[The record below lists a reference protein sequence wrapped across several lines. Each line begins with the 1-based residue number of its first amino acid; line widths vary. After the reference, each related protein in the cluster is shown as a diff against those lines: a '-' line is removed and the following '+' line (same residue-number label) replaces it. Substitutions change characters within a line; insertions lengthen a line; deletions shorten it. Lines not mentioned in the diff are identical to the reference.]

1 MKKKMLAGAGIL
13 SLCLAMGMSVAVM
26 ADSRRVVTLGADL
39 SEQQQQ
45 MVLNYFGVTKDEVE
59 ILTIN
64 NQDERDHLSAY
75 VPLEQIGTRTYSCA
89 YVSPTTSG
97 GIQVKTANLDWV
109 TCNMIA
115 TTLSTSGVVNCDV
128 VAASPIKVSGTGALT
143 GIIMAY
149 EEASGEQLDPEK
161 KEIATQELVVT
172 SNLANTVGQKEA
184 TAVVNQAK
192 TQIIADNITNI
203 EQIQNVVNEV
213 ADDQQVTIDDE
224 QMSQIL
230 DLLDKIAQED
240 YNYEDMADTLQRVE
254 ENVSDLNDK
263 VDSLTAS
270 DNEESQQAA
279 ENAAQQAESEALA
292 SDSILNNTDESALG
306 EGVQEGSTLEPETDP
321 VETEAPSTESESSM
335 WEESTGNFN
344 SDGQPTSE
352 TSSSEQSTEVTVPET
367 QAGTETP
374 ATEAPAQTEAPA
386 SENATEVPASETTVE
401 TEAPASESATEVPAS
416 ETTVETEAPVS
427 ETGTETPVSETQA
440 VTEAP
445 VTETTAETEAPGYT
459 EEDLA
464 SEEDK
469 TVYKEENW
477 YFNKVLGIQEDDAV
491 KQDPDYA
498 EYDELQVTT
507 LPVAAETAQA
517 LKDKINTFIL
527 ETMVKDTATEELSA
541 EDTAAYGNAEIK
553 AICDY
558 LNTLIVEDSEGL
570 LTDVPVET
578 RQAVVDEAADG
589 LKRAYNLPTETSAET
604 EALTS
609 ETAATET
616 TGTEAA
622 QTETVS
628 QTDSVFG
635 EATTETF
642 NAQ

>member
-64 NQDERDHLSAY
+64 NQDEREHLSAY

-97 GIQVKTANLDWV
+97 GSQVKTANLDWV

-184 TAVVNQAK
+184 TAVVNQVK
-192 TQIIADNITNI
+192 TQVIADNITNI

-352 TSSSEQSTEVTVPET
+352 TPSSEQSTEVTVPET

-386 SENATEVPASETTVE
+386 SEN
-401 TEAPASESATEVPAS
+401 ATEVPAS

>member
-64 NQDERDHLSAY
+64 NQDEREHLSAY

-184 TAVVNQAK
+184 TAVVNQVK
-192 TQIIADNITNI
+192 TQVIADNITNI

-306 EGVQEGSTLEPETDP
+306 KGVQEGSTLEPETDP

-352 TSSSEQSTEVTVPET
+352 TPSSEQSTEVTVPET

-386 SENATEVPASETTVE
+386 SEN
-401 TEAPASESATEVPAS
+401 ATEVPAS